1 MEKAEEMKPTAFG
14 VLLKQY
20 RMEATLTQEAL
31 AARANLS
38 ARVISDLERG
48 INRAPRF
55 DTLNLLTGAMNLS
68 AEQRAALFAAA
79 RPVLPKADTS
89 PRPLHL
95 LPFPPTAL
103 LGREQEVAHALA
115 LLRERGVRMLTVTGP
130 SGVGKTRLALE
141 IALTLRD
148 DF

>member
-55 DTLNLLTGAMNLS
+55 DTLNLLTSAMNLS

-89 PRPLHL
+89 PPPLHVL
-95 LPFPPTAL
+95 SFPPNAL
-103 LGREQEVAHALA
+103 LGREQEVAHALT
-115 LLRERGVRMLTVTGP
+115 LLRERGVRLLTVTGP